1 VAGTRGRFITFEGG
15 EGTGKSTQSKR
26 LAASLEARGLDV
38 VLTREPG
45 GSPAAEIIRG
55 LLLSGRARPLGV
67 LGEAYLFA
75 AARIDHVAELIEPS
89 LERGAFVVC
98 DRFADSSRVYQGTA
112 GGLPADVV
120 DELVDAAI
128 GFTIPDLTIVIDVPV
143 SVGLA
148 RVGHRSEGAD
158 RFESDAVAVH
168 EERRRG
174 FLALADRFP
183 DRCVVV
189 DGSRDKD
196 VVSAEIL
203 TLVTER
209 FGLFGEGVRG
219 D

>member
-26 LAASLEARGLDV
+26 LATALEARGLDV

-45 GSPAAEIIRG
+45 GSPAAEAIRG

-75 AARIDHVAELIEPS
+75 AARLDHIAELIEPALS
-89 LERGAFVVC
+89 RGAFVVS
-98 DRFADSSRVYQGTA
+98 DRFADSTRVYQGAA
-112 GGLPADVV
+112 GGLPAEVV
-120 DELVDAAI
+120 DSLVNAAI
-128 GFTIPDLTIVIDVPV
+128 GRTVPDLTIVIDVPV
-143 SVGLA
+143 ELGLA
-148 RVGHRSEGAD
+148 RVGHRAAGTD
-158 RFESDAVAVH
+158 RFESDAVAVQ
-168 EERRRG
+168 EARRRG

-183 DRCVVV
+183 ERCVVI

-196 VVSAEIL
+196 VVSADIL
-203 TLVTER
+203 ALVVRR
-209 FGLFGEGVRG
+209 FGLDGEPARG

>member
-1 VAGTRGRFITFEGG
+1 MGGTRGRFITFEGG

-26 LAASLEARGLDV
+26 LVAALEARGLDV

-45 GSPAAEIIRG
+45 GSPAAETIRG
-55 LLLSGRARPLGV
+55 LLLSGRAKPLGV

-75 AARIDHVAELIEPS
+75 AARIDHVAELIEPA
-89 LERGAFVVC
+89 LGRGAFVVC

-112 GGLPADVV
+112 GGLSADVV
-120 DELVDAAI
+120 DGLVDAAI
-128 GFTIPDLTIVIDVPV
+128 GSTIPDLTVIIDVPV

-148 RVGHRSEGAD
+148 RVGHRSEGTD
-158 RFESDAVAVH
+158 RFESDAVAVQ
-168 EERRRG
+168 EARRRG

-183 DRCVVV
+183 ERCVVV
-189 DGSRDKD
+189 DGSREKD

-203 TLVTER
+203 ELVTRR
-209 FGLFGEGVRG
+209 FGLDGEGARG

>member
-1 VAGTRGRFITFEGG
+1 MAGTRGRFITFEGG

-26 LAASLEARGLDV
+26 LAAALEARGLDV

-45 GSPAAEIIRG
+45 GSPAAEAIRG
-55 LLLSGRARPLGV
+55 LLLSGRAKPLGV

-75 AARIDHVAELIEPS
+75 AARIDHVAELIEPA
-89 LERGAFVVC
+89 LARGAFVVC

-183 DRCVVV
+183 DRCVVI
-189 DGSRDKD
+189 DGSREKD

-203 TLVTER
+203 TLVLDR
-209 FGLFGEGVRG
+209 FGPFGEGARG

>member
-1 VAGTRGRFITFEGG
+1 MGGTRGRFITFEGG

-26 LAASLEARGLDV
+26 LAASLETRGLDV

-45 GSPAAEIIRG
+45 GSPAAETIRG
-55 LLLSGRARPLGV
+55 LLLSGRAKPLGV

-89 LERGAFVVC
+89 LERGAFVIC
-98 DRFADSSRVYQGTA
+98 DRFADSSRVYQGIA
-112 GGLPADVV
+112 GGLSADVV
-120 DELVDAAI
+120 DGLIDAAI
-128 GFTIPDLTIVIDVPV
+128 GTTVPDLTIIIDVPV
-143 SVGLA
+143 SVGLT
-148 RVGHRSEGAD
+148 RVGHRAEGTD

-183 DRCVVV
+183 ERCVVV
-189 DGSRDKD
+189 DGSREKD
-196 VVSAEIL
+196 IVSAEIL
-203 TLVTER
+203 ALVTGR
-209 FGLFGEGVRG
+209 FGLFGEGARG

>member
-1 VAGTRGRFITFEGG
+1 MAGTRGRFITFEGG

-26 LAASLEARGLDV
+26 LAAALEERGLDV

-45 GSPAAEIIRG
+45 GSPAAETIRG
-55 LLLSGRARPLGV
+55 LLLSGRAKPLGV

-89 LERGAFVVC
+89 LARGAFVIC

-128 GFTIPDLTIVIDVPV
+128 GFTIPDLTIIIDVPV

-158 RFESDAVAVH
+158 RFESDAIAVH

-183 DRCVVV
+183 DRCAVI

-203 TLVTER
+203 ALVTDR
-209 FGLFGEGVRG
+209 FGLFGEGARG
-219 D
+219 H

>member
-1 VAGTRGRFITFEGG
+1 
-15 EGTGKSTQSKR
+15 
-26 LAASLEARGLDV
+26 V

-45 GSPAAEIIRG
+45 GSPAAETIRG

-89 LERGAFVVC
+89 LVRGAYVIC

-120 DELVDAAI
+120 DSLVDAAI
-128 GFTIPDLTIVIDVPV
+128 GSTVPDLTVVIDVPV

-158 RFESDAVAVH
+158 RFESDAVTVH

-183 DRCVVV
+183 ERCVVV

-203 TLVTER
+203 ALVTDR
-209 FGLFGEGVRG
+209 FGLDRESARG

>member
-1 VAGTRGRFITFEGG
+1 MAGTRGRFITFEGG

-55 LLLSGRARPLGV
+55 LLLSGRAKPLGV

>member
-1 VAGTRGRFITFEGG
+1 MAGTRGRFITFEGG

>member
-1 VAGTRGRFITFEGG
+1 MFGTRGRFITFEGG

-26 LAASLEARGLDV
+26 LAAALEGLGAKV

-45 GSPAAEIIRG
+45 GSPTAEAIRT

-89 LERGAFVVC
+89 LVAGTHVIC
-98 DRFADSSRVYQGTA
+98 DRFADSSRVYQGVA
-112 GGLPADVV
+112 GGLSTEVV

-128 GFTIPDLTIVIDVPV
+128 GRTIPDLTIVIDVPV
-143 SVGLA
+143 EVGLA
-148 RVGHRSEGAD
+148 RVHHRAAGAD

-168 EERRRG
+168 EARRQG
-174 FLALADRFP
+174 FLALAGRFP
-183 DRCVVV
+183 ERCVVV

-203 TLVTER
+203 ALVTHR
-209 FGLFGEGVRG
+209 FGLGGEGVRG

>member
-1 VAGTRGRFITFEGG
+1 VGGTRGRFITFEGG

-26 LAASLEARGLDV
+26 LAAALEARGLDV

-45 GSPAAEIIRG
+45 GSLAAETIRG
-55 LLLSGRARPLGV
+55 LLLSGRAKPLGV

-75 AARIDHVAELIEPS
+75 AARIDHVAELIEPA

-112 GGLPADVV
+112 GGLPTDVV
-120 DELVDAAI
+120 DGLVDAAI
-128 GFTIPDLTIVIDVPV
+128 GSTIPDLTVIIDVPV
-143 SVGLA
+143 PVGLA

-168 EERRRG
+168 EARRRG

-183 DRCVVV
+183 QRCVVV

-196 VVSAEIL
+196 VVSGQIL
-203 TLVTER
+203 ALVTRR
-209 FGLFGEGVRG
+209 FGLDGEGARG

>member
-1 VAGTRGRFITFEGG
+1 MGGTRGRFITFEGG

-26 LAASLEARGLDV
+26 LVAALERRGFDV

-45 GSPAAEIIRG
+45 GSPAAETIRG

-89 LERGAFVVC
+89 LARGAFVVC

-128 GFTIPDLTIVIDVPV
+128 GFTIPDLTIIIDVPV
-143 SVGLA
+143 PIGLA

-189 DGSRDKD
+189 DGSREKD

-203 TLVTER
+203 ALVTSR
-209 FGLFGEGVRG
+209 FGLDGEGARG

>member
-1 VAGTRGRFITFEGG
+1 MAGTRGRFITFEGG

-26 LAASLEARGLDV
+26 LAAALEARGLDV

-45 GSPAAEIIRG
+45 GSPAAETIRG
-55 LLLSGRARPLGV
+55 LLLSGRAKPLGV

-89 LERGAFVVC
+89 LARGAFVIC

-158 RFESDAVAVH
+158 RFESDAVTVH

-183 DRCVVV
+183 DRCIVV
-189 DGSRDKD
+189 DGSREKD

-203 TLVTER
+203 ALVMER
-209 FGLFGEGVRG
+209 FGLFGEGARG

>member
-1 VAGTRGRFITFEGG
+1 MGGTRGRFITFEGG

-26 LAASLEARGLDV
+26 LAAALEARGLDV

-45 GSPAAEIIRG
+45 GSPAAETIRG
-55 LLLSGRARPLGV
+55 LLLSGRAKPLGV

-75 AARIDHVAELIEPS
+75 AARIDHVAELIEPA
-89 LERGAFVVC
+89 LGRGAFVVC

-120 DELVDAAI
+120 DGLVDAAI
-128 GFTIPDLTIVIDVPV
+128 GSTIPDLTIVIDVPV

-148 RVGHRSEGAD
+148 RVGHRSEGAV
-158 RFESDAVAVH
+158 RFDSDAVAGH
-168 EERRRG
+168 EARRRG

-183 DRCVVV
+183 ERCVVV
-189 DGSRDKD
+189 DGSREKD

-203 TLVTER
+203 ELVAKR
-209 FGLFGEGVRG
+209 FGLDGEGARG

>member
-1 VAGTRGRFITFEGG
+1 MAGTRGRFITFEGG

-26 LAASLEARGLDV
+26 LAAALEAGGLDV

-45 GSPAAEIIRG
+45 GSPAAEAIRG
-55 LLLSGRARPLGV
+55 VLLSGRARPLGV

-89 LERGAFVVC
+89 LVRGAYVIC

-120 DELVDAAI
+120 DSLVDAAI
-128 GFTIPDLTIVIDVPV
+128 GSTVPDLTVIIDVPV
-143 SVGLA
+143 AVGLA

-183 DRCVVV
+183 ERCVVV

-196 VVSAEIL
+196 VVSADIL
-203 TLVTER
+203 ALVTER
-209 FGLFGEGVRG
+209 FGLDRESARG

>member
-1 VAGTRGRFITFEGG
+1 MAGTRGRFITFEGG

-26 LAASLEARGLDV
+26 LAAALEARGLDV

-45 GSPAAEIIRG
+45 GSPAAETIRG
-55 LLLSGRARPLGV
+55 LLLSGRAKPLGV

-89 LERGAFVVC
+89 LGRGAFVIC

-112 GGLPADVV
+112 GGLSADVV
-120 DELVDAAI
+120 DGLVDAAI
-128 GFTIPDLTIVIDVPV
+128 GSTVPDLTIIIDVPV

-158 RFESDAVAVH
+158 RFESDAVVVH

-183 DRCVVV
+183 ERCVVI
-189 DGSRDKD
+189 DGSREKD
-196 VVSAEIL
+196 LVSAEIL
-203 TLVTER
+203 ALVTDR
-209 FGLFGEGVRG
+209 FGLLGEGARG

>member
-1 VAGTRGRFITFEGG
+1 MGGTRGRFITFEGG

-26 LAASLEARGLDV
+26 LAAALEARGLDV

-45 GSPAAEIIRG
+45 GSPAAETIRS
-55 LLLSGRARPLGV
+55 LLLSGRAKPLGV

-89 LERGAFVVC
+89 LGRGAFVIC

-112 GGLPADVV
+112 GGVPADVV
-120 DELVDAAI
+120 DGLIDAAI
-128 GFTIPDLTIVIDVPV
+128 GTTVPDLTIIIDVPV

-183 DRCVVV
+183 ERCVVV
-189 DGSRDKD
+189 DGSREKD
-196 VVSAEIL
+196 IVSAEIL
-203 TLVTER
+203 ALVTSR
-209 FGLFGEGVRG
+209 LGLFEEGTRG
-219 D
+219 H

>member
-26 LAASLEARGLDV
+26 LAAALEARGLDV

-45 GSPAAEIIRG
+45 GSPAAEAIRG

-75 AARIDHVAELIEPS
+75 AARLDHIAELIEPA
-89 LERGAFVVC
+89 LARGAFVVS
-98 DRFADSSRVYQGTA
+98 DRFADSTRVYQGAA
-112 GGLPADVV
+112 GGLPAEVV
-120 DELVDAAI
+120 DGLVNAAI
-128 GFTIPDLTIVIDVPV
+128 GRTVPDLTIVIDVPV
-143 SVGLA
+143 ELGLA
-148 RVGHRSEGAD
+148 RVGHRAAGTD
-158 RFESDAVAVH
+158 RFESDAVAVQ
-168 EERRRG
+168 EARRRG

-183 DRCVVV
+183 ERCVII

-196 VVSAEIL
+196 VVSADIL
-203 TLVTER
+203 ALVVRR
-209 FGLFGEGVRG
+209 FGLDGEPARG

>member
-1 VAGTRGRFITFEGG
+1 MAGTRGRFITFEGG
-15 EGTGKSTQSKR
+15 EGTGKSTQSRR
-26 LAASLEARGLDV
+26 LAAALEARGLDV

-45 GSPAAEIIRG
+45 GSPAAEAIRG
-55 LLLSGRARPLGV
+55 VLLSGRARPLGV

-89 LERGAFVVC
+89 LVRGAYVIC

-120 DELVDAAI
+120 DSLVDAAI
-128 GFTIPDLTIVIDVPV
+128 GSTVPDLTVIIDVPV
-143 SVGLA
+143 AVGLA

-183 DRCVVV
+183 ERCVVV

-196 VVSAEIL
+196 VVSADIL
-203 TLVTER
+203 ALVTDR
-209 FGLFGEGVRG
+209 FGLDRESARG

>member
-1 VAGTRGRFITFEGG
+1 MAGTRGRFITFEGG

-26 LAASLEARGLDV
+26 LAAALQARGLDV

-45 GSPAAEIIRG
+45 GSPAAETIRG
-55 LLLSGRARPLGV
+55 LLLSGRAKPLGV

-75 AARIDHVAELIEPS
+75 AARIDHVAELIEPA
-89 LERGAFVVC
+89 LDRGAFVIC

-158 RFESDAVAVH
+158 RFESDAVTVH

-183 DRCVVV
+183 DRCVVI
-189 DGSRDKD
+189 DGSREKD

-203 TLVTER
+203 NLVLDR
-209 FGLFGEGVRG
+209 FGPFGEGARG

>member
-1 VAGTRGRFITFEGG
+1 MAGTRGRFITFEGG

-26 LAASLEARGLDV
+26 LAAALEARGLDV

-45 GSPAAEIIRG
+45 GSPAAEAIRG

-89 LERGAFVVC
+89 LGRGAFVIS
-98 DRFADSSRVYQGTA
+98 DRFADSTRVYQGAA
-112 GGLPADVV
+112 GGLPAEVV
-120 DELVDAAI
+120 DSLVNAAI
-128 GFTIPDLTIVIDVPV
+128 GRTVPDLTIVIDVPV
-143 SVGLA
+143 ELGLA
-148 RVGHRSEGAD
+148 RVGHRAAGTD
-158 RFESDAVAVH
+158 RFESDAVAVQ
-168 EERRRG
+168 EARRRG

-183 DRCVVV
+183 ERCVVI

-196 VVSAEIL
+196 MVSADIL
-203 TLVTER
+203 ALVVRR
-209 FGLFGEGVRG
+209 FGLDGEPARG

>member
-1 VAGTRGRFITFEGG
+1 MGGTRGRFITFEGG

-26 LAASLEARGLDV
+26 LAAALEARGLDV

-45 GSPAAEIIRG
+45 GSPAAETIRG
-55 LLLSGRARPLGV
+55 LLLSGRAKPLGV

-75 AARIDHVAELIEPS
+75 AARIDHVAELIEPA
-89 LERGAFVVC
+89 LGRGAFVIC

-120 DELVDAAI
+120 DGLIDAAI
-128 GFTIPDLTIVIDVPV
+128 GATIPDLTVVIDVPV

-158 RFESDAVAVH
+158 RFESDAVATH
-168 EERRRG
+168 EARRQG

-183 DRCVVV
+183 ERCFVV

-196 VVSAEIL
+196 EVSAEIL
-203 TLVTER
+203 ALVTNR
-209 FGLFGEGVRG
+209 FGLDGEDTRG

>member
-1 VAGTRGRFITFEGG
+1 MAGTRGRFITFEGG

-55 LLLSGRARPLGV
+55 LLLSGRAKPLGV

-209 FGLFGEGVRG
+209 FGLFGEGARG

>member
-1 VAGTRGRFITFEGG
+1 MGGTRGRFITFEGG
-15 EGTGKSTQSKR
+15 EGTGKSTQSRR
-26 LAASLEARGLDV
+26 LVAALEERGFDV

-45 GSPAAEIIRG
+45 GSPAAETIRG

-89 LERGAFVVC
+89 LARGAFVVC

-128 GFTIPDLTIVIDVPV
+128 GFTIPDLTIIIDVPV
-143 SVGLA
+143 AIGLA
-148 RVGHRSEGAD
+148 RVGHRSAGAD

-203 TLVTER
+203 ALVTER
-209 FGLFGEGVRG
+209 FGLFGDSARG

>member
-1 VAGTRGRFITFEGG
+1 MGGTRGRFITFEGG

-26 LAASLEARGLDV
+26 LAAALEARGLDV

-45 GSPAAEIIRG
+45 GSPAAETIRG
-55 LLLSGRARPLGV
+55 LLLSGRAKPLGV

-75 AARIDHVAELIEPS
+75 AARIDHVAELIEPA
-89 LERGAFVVC
+89 LGRGAFVVC

-120 DELVDAAI
+120 DGLVDAAI
-128 GFTIPDLTIVIDVPV
+128 GSTSPDLTIVIDVPV

-168 EERRRG
+168 EARRRG
-174 FLALADRFP
+174 ILALADRFP
-183 DRCVVV
+183 ERCVVV
-189 DGSRDKD
+189 DGSREKD
-196 VVSAEIL
+196 AVSAEIL
-203 TLVTER
+203 ELVTKR
-209 FGLFGEGVRG
+209 FGLDGEVARG

>member
-26 LAASLEARGLDV
+26 LATALEARGLDV

-45 GSPAAEIIRG
+45 GSPAAEAIRG

-75 AARIDHVAELIEPS
+75 AARLDHIAELIEPA
-89 LERGAFVVC
+89 LARGSFVIS
-98 DRFADSSRVYQGTA
+98 DRFADSTRVYQGAA
-112 GGLPADVV
+112 GGLPVEVV
-120 DELVDAAI
+120 DGLVNAAI
-128 GFTIPDLTIVIDVPV
+128 GRTVPDLTIVIDVPV
-143 SVGLA
+143 ELGLA
-148 RVGHRSEGAD
+148 RVGHRAAGTD
-158 RFESDAVAVH
+158 RFESDAVAVQ
-168 EERRRG
+168 EARRRG

-183 DRCVVV
+183 ERCVVI

-196 VVSAEIL
+196 VVSADIL
-203 TLVTER
+203 ALVARR
-209 FGLFGEGVRG
+209 FGLDGEPARG

>member
-1 VAGTRGRFITFEGG
+1 MGGTRGRFITFEGG

-26 LAASLEARGLDV
+26 LAAALEAHGLDV

-45 GSPAAEIIRG
+45 GSPAAETIRG
-55 LLLSGRARPLGV
+55 LLLSGRVRPLGV

-112 GGLPADVV
+112 GGLSAEVV
-120 DELVDAAI
+120 DGLVDAAI
-128 GFTIPDLTIVIDVPV
+128 GTTVPDLTIIIDVPV

-183 DRCVVV
+183 ERCVIV
-189 DGSRDKD
+189 DGSREKD

-203 TLVTER
+203 SLVISR
-209 FGLFGEGVRG
+209 LGLFGGARG

>member
-1 VAGTRGRFITFEGG
+1 MAGTRGRFITFEGG

-26 LAASLEARGLDV
+26 LATALGARGLDV

-45 GSPAAEIIRG
+45 GSPAAEAIRG

-89 LERGAFVVC
+89 LGRGAFVIS
-98 DRFADSSRVYQGTA
+98 DRFADSTRVYQGAA
-112 GGLPADVV
+112 GGLSVDVV
-120 DELVDAAI
+120 DGLIDAAI
-128 GFTIPDLTIVIDVPV
+128 GATVPDLTIVVDVPV
-143 SVGLA
+143 EVGLA
-148 RVGHRSEGAD
+148 RVGHRAAGTD

-168 EERRRG
+168 EARRRG

-183 DRCVVV
+183 ERCVVV

-196 VVSAEIL
+196 VVSADIL
-203 TLVTER
+203 ALVVRR
-209 FGLFGEGVRG
+209 FGLDGERVRG

>member
-1 VAGTRGRFITFEGG
+1 MAGTRGRFITFEGG

-112 GGLPADVV
+112 GGLPAEVV

>member
-26 LAASLEARGLDV
+26 LATALEARGLDV

-45 GSPAAEIIRG
+45 GSPAAEAIRG

-75 AARIDHVAELIEPS
+75 AARLDHIAELIEPA
-89 LERGAFVVC
+89 LARGSFVIS
-98 DRFADSSRVYQGTA
+98 DRFADSTRVYQGAA
-112 GGLPADVV
+112 GGLPVEVV
-120 DELVDAAI
+120 DGLVNAAI
-128 GFTIPDLTIVIDVPV
+128 GRTVPDLTIVIDVPV
-143 SVGLA
+143 DLGLA
-148 RVGHRSEGAD
+148 RVGHRAAGTD
-158 RFESDAVAVH
+158 RFESDAVAVQ
-168 EERRRG
+168 EARRRG

-183 DRCVVV
+183 ERCVII

-196 VVSAEIL
+196 VVSADIL
-203 TLVTER
+203 ALVVRR
-209 FGLFGEGVRG
+209 FGLDGEPARG